1 MTPAEHHTQH
11 RKRSGFSLIEL
22 LLVAFIFGVGLLGLT
37 ALMASSLRAGGGG
50 RQRDTAAY
58 LANNALEALAA
69 DGLTSS
75 ILRNSGQ
82 AIPASAQ
89 LANVADDAANA
100 FQLPDEGGT
109 LCATFDMEGR
119 PSATNPV
126 FSVQWVRR
134 ATKSTTSLASSGV
147 ESAEVLV
154 NVSWMEPG
162 PANVTLPKWLSFS
175 RTIRF

>member
-1 MTPAEHHTQH
+1 MTSPERPAP
-11 RKRSGFSLIEL
+11 RRSPAGFSVVEL

-58 LANNALEALAA
+58 LAHNALEALAA
-69 DGLTSS
+69 DGLASAL
-75 ILRNSGQ
+75 LRAEGQ

-89 LANVADDAANA
+89 LAHAVDDAANP
-100 FQLPDEGGT
+100 FQLPDAGGT
-109 LCATFDMEGR
+109 PRATFDMEGR
-119 PSATNPV
+119 PSAAAPV

-134 ATKSTTSLASSGV
+134 AAKSTPSLASSGR

-154 NVSWMEPG
+154 NVAWTEAGPG
-162 PANVTLPKWLSFS
+162 STTLPKWLSFS
-175 RTIRF
+175 RTIRY